1 MANDAVRDGH
11 AHVTKMMDA
20 ESYDKLTGVQ
30 EVVGLGIRA
39 VLRHIDDGRSSLK
52 LADYGCGTGEGS
64 LAVARAVG
72 KENISLLLGLDV
84 SDEMLHVV
92 SRICCLGTFPA

>member
-20 ESYDKLTGVQ
+20 KSYDELTGVQ
-30 EVVGLGIRA
+30 EVVGLGIQA
-39 VLRHIDDGRSSLK
+39 VLRHIDTERSGLK

-64 LAVARAVG
+64 LAIARAIG
-72 KENISLLLGLDV
+72 KDKISEILGMDV
-84 SDEMLHVV
+84 SDEMLQVV
-92 SRICCLGTFPA
+92 SAE